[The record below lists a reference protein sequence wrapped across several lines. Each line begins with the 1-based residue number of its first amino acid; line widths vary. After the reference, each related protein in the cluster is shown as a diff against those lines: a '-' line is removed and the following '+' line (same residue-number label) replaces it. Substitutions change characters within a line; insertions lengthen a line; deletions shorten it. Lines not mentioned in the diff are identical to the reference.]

1 MSSILPNSEQQ
12 VLHALRT
19 SFPARTAVALGVPL
33 LFLLSTPTGLQASRN
48 GNASN
53 PGFVTEIVAS
63 MDDVLRALQEVLE
76 DRIVHGTYM
85 FDKDRTLN
93 GATVAQSTP
102 LFEAWNHDGKVFYK
116 IRARVIAPRHF
127 RDSADQGTI
136 AVRYVVSSVSPERT
150 RLRIDAVFVETARRT
165 LHPSDGTVESSEYKT
180 IRDHLQTIQIAEQEA
195 ADAQRRRESADLAK
209 QALQR
214 LREEETARLAGVES
228 SAKEIEEQVRS
239 LRHRIEERV
248 KAPGADLK
256 TAPFRSAAN
265 IAALPAYTELVIVIV
280 TPYWHGVE
288 TPSGQRGWLPL
299 DRVESLP

>member
-1 MSSILPNSEQQ
+1 
-12 VLHALRT
+12 
-19 SFPARTAVALGVPL
+19 
-33 LFLLSTPTGLQASRN
+33 
-48 GNASN
+48 
-53 PGFVTEIVAS
+53 
-63 MDDVLRALQEVLE
+63 
-76 DRIVHGTYM
+76 M
-85 FDKDRTLN
+85 FDKDRTLS

-102 LFEAWNHDGKVFYK
+102 LFEAWNKDGKVFYK

-127 RDSADQGTI
+127 LDSADQGTI
-136 AVRYVVSSVSPERT
+136 AVRYVVSSVAPERT

-180 IRDHLQTIQIAEQEA
+180 IQDRLQIIQIAEQEA

-209 QALQR
+209 QKLLR
-214 LREEETARLAGVES
+214 SREEETQRLAAVES
-228 SAKEIEEQVRS
+228 STKEIEEQVRS
-239 LRHRIEERV
+239 LRHKIEERV

-265 IAALPAYTELVIVIV
+265 IGTLPAYTELVIVIV

-299 DRVESLP
+299 DQVESLP